1 MRKCHVISDPC
12 PKPFQQWW
20 AFCRVFPA
28 CSIPTCSMDKAKKEL
43 KQKLVD
49 KFNIDFSNPEYLG
62 GDKQLFYALF
72 VESCDEYEGSQ
83 KECTSL
89 KITIDELRGFNA
101 NQMKNIDSLKG
112 EHAHEMKC
120 LEEIIEGLKCTN
132 NDLEKE
138 LVEVR
143 SNVDKLTKQQAEDQN
158 ALALAHEEIQGIKEV
173 AAEWEHK
180 SKSVRKIPL
189 LGTETLSYQS
199 DFILRFKDHTKEW
212 NDLVS
217 DFQNKYLPTL
227 KEGINSFVTRVK
239 NVEI

>member
-1 MRKCHVISDPC
+1 
-12 PKPFQQWW
+12 
-20 AFCRVFPA
+20 
-28 CSIPTCSMDKAKKEL
+28 MDKAKKEL

-49 KFNIDFSNPEYLG
+49 KFNISFSDPEYLG

-101 NQMKNIDSLKG
+101 NQMNQIDSSKKVLQDLEEVKTGQKRTIDDLNKDLAIEKAENDSLKQG
-112 EHAHEMKC
+112 VSDYETLKRRHLSKISS
-120 LEEIIEGLKCTN
+120 LEE
-132 NDLEKE
+132 E
-138 LVEVR
+138 LVKVR
-143 SNVDKLTKQQAEDQN
+143 STVDKLTKQQAEDQN
-158 ALALAHEEIQGIKEV
+158 ALALAHEEIQGTKEV
-173 AAEWEHK
+173 AAEWEHR
-180 SKSVRKIPL
+180 SKSVRKIPF
-189 LGTETLSYQS
+189 LGTDTLSYQS

-227 KEGINSFVTRVK
+227 KESIDSFVTRVK

>member
-1 MRKCHVISDPC
+1 
-12 PKPFQQWW
+12 
-20 AFCRVFPA
+20 
-28 CSIPTCSMDKAKKEL
+28 MDKAKKEL

-49 KFNIDFSNPEYLG
+49 KFNIDFTHPEYIS

-101 NQMKNIDSLKG
+101 NQMNQIDSSKKVLQDLEEVKKGQKHTIDDLNKQLHAEKCENDSLKQG
-112 EHAHEMKC
+112 VSDYEALKRRHISKIHS
-120 LEEIIEGLKCTN
+120 LEE
-132 NDLEKE
+132 E
-138 LVEVR
+138 LVKVR
-143 SNVDKLTKQQAEDQN
+143 SQSDK
-158 ALALAHEEIQGIKEV
+158 V
-173 AAEWEHK
+173 AT
-180 SKSVRKIPL
+180 SVRKIPF
-189 LGTETLSYQS
+189 LGTDTLSYQS

-227 KEGINSFVTRVK
+227 KESIDSFVTRVK

>member
-1 MRKCHVISDPC
+1 
-12 PKPFQQWW
+12 
-20 AFCRVFPA
+20 
-28 CSIPTCSMDKAKKEL
+28 MDKAKKEL

-49 KFNIDFSNPEYLG
+49 KFNIDFTHPEYIS

-83 KECTSL
+83 RECTSL

-101 NQMKNIDSLKG
+101 NQMNQIETLQATHTREIKS
-112 EHAHEMKC
+112 
-120 LEEIIEGLKCTN
+120 LEEVKIGQKRTI
-132 NDLEKE
+132 DALEEE
-138 LVEVR
+138 LVKVR
-143 SNVDKLTKQQAEDQN
+143 STVDKLTKQQAEDQN
-158 ALALAHEEIQGIKEV
+158 ALALAHEEIQGTKEV
-173 AAEWEHK
+173 AAEWEHR
-180 SKSVRKIPL
+180 SKSVRKIPF
-189 LGTETLSYQS
+189 LGTDTLSYQS

-227 KEGINSFVTRVK
+227 KEGIDSFVTRVK

>member
-1 MRKCHVISDPC
+1 
-12 PKPFQQWW
+12 
-20 AFCRVFPA
+20 
-28 CSIPTCSMDKAKKEL
+28 MDKAKKEL

-49 KFNIDFSNPEYLG
+49 KFNIDFTHPEYIS

-101 NQMKNIDSLKG
+101 NQMNQIDSSKKVIQDLEEVKTGQKHTIDDLNKQLHAEKCENDSLKQG
-112 EHAHEMKC
+112 VSDYEALKRRHISKIHS
-120 LEEIIEGLKCTN
+120 LEE
-132 NDLEKE
+132 E
-138 LVEVR
+138 LVKVR
-143 SNVDKLTKQQAEDQN
+143 SESDK
-158 ALALAHEEIQGIKEV
+158 V
-173 AAEWEHK
+173 AT
-180 SKSVRKIPL
+180 SVRKIPF
-189 LGTETLSYQS
+189 LGTDTLSYQS

-227 KEGINSFVTRVK
+227 KEGINSFITRVK

>member
-1 MRKCHVISDPC
+1 
-12 PKPFQQWW
+12 
-20 AFCRVFPA
+20 
-28 CSIPTCSMDKAKKEL
+28 MDKARKEL

-49 KFNIDFSNPEYLG
+49 KFNIDFTDPEYTS

-101 NQMKNIDSLKG
+101 NQMNQIETLQATHTREIKS
-112 EHAHEMKC
+112 
-120 LEEIIEGLKCTN
+120 LEEVKIGQKRTI
-132 NDLEKE
+132 DALEEE
-138 LVEVR
+138 LVKVR
-143 SNVDKLTKQQAEDQN
+143 STVDKLTKQQAEDQN
-158 ALALAHEEIQGIKEV
+158 ALALAHEDVQAYKEV
-173 AAEWEHK
+173 AAEWEHR
-180 SKSVRKIPL
+180 SKSVRKIPF
-189 LGTETLSYQS
+189 LGTDTLSYQS
-199 DFILRFKDHTKEW
+199 DLILRFKDHTKEW

-227 KEGINSFVTRVK
+227 KESIDSFVTRVK

>member
-1 MRKCHVISDPC
+1 
-12 PKPFQQWW
+12 
-20 AFCRVFPA
+20 
-28 CSIPTCSMDKAKKEL
+28 MDKAKKEL

-49 KFNIDFSNPEYLG
+49 KFNIDFTDPEYTS

-101 NQMKNIDSLKG
+101 NQMNQIDSSKKVLQDLEEVKTGQKHTIDDLNKQLHAEKCENDSLKQG
-112 EHAHEMKC
+112 VSDYEALKRRHISKIHS
-120 LEEIIEGLKCTN
+120 LEE
-132 NDLEKE
+132 E
-138 LVEVR
+138 LVKVR
-143 SNVDKLTKQQAEDQN
+143 SESDK
-158 ALALAHEEIQGIKEV
+158 V
-173 AAEWEHK
+173 AT
-180 SKSVRKIPL
+180 SVRKIPF
-189 LGTETLSYQS
+189 LGTDTLSYQS

-227 KEGINSFVTRVK
+227 KESIDSFVTRVK